1 MQHTDWNRNPRHFLY
16 RLAQEIY
23 SSLLFLNSA
32 NSKETPILNCRPVS
46 LHIWHLSQS
55 NTVVCHTDAELSK
68 GSVKSVFQLVHLSGS
83 GVNSSYSVC
92 AVVCA
97 IVSLSK
103 KKKNKKQMIS
113 EMFAEALARKSAAG
127 DTRKVS
133 VCWRLG
139 RAECSRK
146 PDLSAPLSQSFHTK
160 HFHLLYSSISGSDTL
175 IRAAQHPLKCV
186 CFNVKQKM

>member
-1 MQHTDWNRNPRHFLY
+1 M
-16 RLAQEIY
+16 
-23 SSLLFLNSA
+23 
-32 NSKETPILNCRPVS
+32 NSKETPNLNCRPVS

-68 GSVKSVFQLVHLSGS
+68 GSVKSVYQPVHLSGS
-83 GVNSSYSVC
+83 GVNSSNSVC

-103 KKKNKKQMIS
+103 KKKKKQMIF
-113 EMFAEALARKSAAG
+113 EMFAEALARKITAG

-133 VCWRLG
+133 ACSRLG

-146 PDLSAPLSQSFHTK
+146 PDESAPPSQSFHTK

-175 IRAAQHPLKCV
+175 IRAVQHPLKCV
-186 CFNVKQKM
+186 CFNVKQKYETCPGRNVL

>member
-1 MQHTDWNRNPRHFLY
+1 MD
-16 RLAQEIY
+16 
-23 SSLLFLNSA
+23 
-32 NSKETPILNCRPVS
+32 SKATPNLNCWPVS

-55 NTVVCHTDAELSK
+55 NALVCHTDAELSK
-68 GSVKSVFQLVHLSGS
+68 GSVKSVCQPVHLSGS
-83 GVNSSYSVC
+83 GVNSSDSVC

-103 KKKNKKQMIS
+103 KQKKQMIF
-113 EMFAEALARKSAAG
+113 EMFAEALTQKSAAG

-133 VCWRLG
+133 VCSHLS

-146 PDLSAPLSQSFHTK
+146 PDVSAPPSQSFRTK

-175 IRAAQHPLKCV
+175 IRAV
-186 CFNVKQKM
+186 

>member
-1 MQHTDWNRNPRHFLY
+1 MARPN
-16 RLAQEIY
+16 
-23 SSLLFLNSA
+23 
-32 NSKETPILNCRPVS
+32 LNCRPVS

-68 GSVKSVFQLVHLSGS
+68 GSVKSELVHLSGS
-83 GVNSSYSVC
+83 GVNSSNSVW

-103 KKKNKKQMIS
+103 KKKIF
-113 EMFAEALARKSAAG
+113 EMFAEALARKSIAG

-133 VCWRLG
+133 VCSRLS

-146 PDLSAPLSQSFHTK
+146 PDVSAPPSQSFHTK

-175 IRAAQHPLKCV
+175 IRAVQHPLQCV